1 MIVMMPWIFTG
12 LAMLGVSRR
21 AGLGIGLGL
30 TPRWRSLAWR
40 RRTVRRSDGPGAA
53 ESLPASTGGGV
64 LDIDQRLAVRA
75 AAHAAGERLVD
86 GYLLAAI
93 LAPNLDRHLTSFRR
107 PTFRPGQHN

>member
-1 MIVMMPWIFTG
+1 
-12 LAMLGVSRR
+12 MLDVSRR

-30 TPRWRSLAWR
+30 TPRWHSLVWRSQPA
-40 RRTVRRSDGPGAA
+40 RRSDGPGAA
-53 ESLPASTGGGV
+53 GSVPASTDGEV
-64 LDIDQRLAVRA
+64 LDVDQRLAVRA
-75 AAHAAGERLVD
+75 AAHAAGERRID